1 MSALIFRKY
10 YETQPVCLQQ
20 KKCALQSVF
29 VFAFN
34 SRPLS
39 SCFCIGGKS
48 VLEQRLHV
56 CSSYLT
62 TFLLACLKH
71 LGSKFV
77 THSSISSFMNLK
89 TLLLKE
95 SNLTHT
101 SCPKDSS
108 CHLRSVSLSEVAKFK
123 GTAVITRRQ
132 SALCMLQLP
141 IFVVE
146 ELAL

>member
-10 YETQPVCLQQ
+10 YETQPACLQQ
-20 KKCALQSVF
+20 KKCALYSVF
-29 VFAFN
+29 AFAFN

-56 CSSYLT
+56 TSSYLT
-62 TFLLACLKH
+62 AFLLACLRH
-71 LGSKFV
+71 LGRKFV

-95 SNLTHT
+95 SNLMYT
-101 SCPKDSS
+101 SSPRESS

-132 SALCMLQLP
+132 STLCIL
-141 IFVVE
+141 
-146 ELAL
+146 